1 MHRVWYSEEPKVVTK
16 GVVGWD
22 SQTGG
27 WVEGGGGP
35 PQKKSLTSWIAP
47 ESLCNGAIMGNLVTS
62 LGESHN

>member
-27 WVEGGGGP
+27 WVERGGGP
-35 PQKKSLTSWIAP
+35 PEKKKFDILDSP
-47 ESLCNGAIMGNLVTS
+47 GKFM
-62 LGESHN
+62 